1 MFFTDGE
8 AFTALVA
15 LWAIEVSFSFLL
27 VESFRSFRIDR
38 GEGEVEEESSI
49 EERLGRGEDLGADA
63 RDEGWDGVKD
73 AMMLFFVARAAEKLF
88 FLPGRLTGVPKD
100 VLRRP

>member
-8 AFTALVA
+8 AFTTLVA

-27 VESFRSFRIDR
+27 VESFRIDS
-38 GEGEVEEESSI
+38 GEGEGEEESSI